1 MGMRPDES
9 TKHFAQDVR
18 DVAFELLDEA
28 TEDSVGLWEAPSTA
42 RKLFPD
48 RDSEQQHAIAK
59 QAVRDLLD
67 EQLIT
72 FYWRSDAAPSENIGR
87 EEAARQL
94 EQARWWQIPQSSD
107 ASKNWYEIDWLWFRA
122 TDKGQKERDRQARM
136 RFTPGG
142 EPDPTRSR

>member
-1 MGMRPDES
+1 MVMRPDES
-9 TKHFAQDVR
+9 TKHFDHDVR

-28 TEDSVGLWEAPSTA
+28 TEDSVGLWEAPSTV
-42 RKLFPD
+42 RKLFPN
-48 RDSEQQHAIAK
+48 RDPEQQHAIAR

-72 FYWRSDAAPSENIGR
+72 FYWRSDAAPSEDIGR

-94 EQARWWQIPQSSD
+94 EQPSWWQIPQSSD

-122 TDKGQKERDRQARM
+122 TDKGQQERDRQARL
-136 RFTPGG
+136 RFAPGG
-142 EPDPTRSR
+142 PDPAKSP